1 MKEVETLETSFYYF
15 LIATILAI
23 LISLY
28 TFVVYLMNICIYS
41 SLRET
46 VLFPAA
52 TFWRALHKPAD
63 GSGFQPG
70 ETEACLA
77 GALSKRGANSHAK
90 SGVDSFTREI

>member
-1 MKEVETLETSFYYF
+1 MKGVETLETSFYYL
-15 LIATILAI
+15 LIVTILAS

-28 TFVVYLMNICIYS
+28 ILLIISWTYTYIPP
-41 SLRET
+41 LRET